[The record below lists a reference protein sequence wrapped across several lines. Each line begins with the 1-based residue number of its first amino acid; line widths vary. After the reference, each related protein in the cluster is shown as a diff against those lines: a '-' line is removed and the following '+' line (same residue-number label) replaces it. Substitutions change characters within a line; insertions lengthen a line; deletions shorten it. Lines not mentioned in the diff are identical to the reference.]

1 MPNPIAAIY
10 LDNGKIIRIEL
21 LPQAAPNT
29 VNSFL
34 YAARHKIFDDHAI
47 ERIVPEDWIDVSYTG
62 FGKPEGQYLIPN
74 EFRLHPEAEPL
85 DSDFGCVCMGGD
97 GDRCLSGCEFFF
109 PLRPCPEHKGMYP
122 VFGRV
127 IEGKE
132 ELLRLKSLELEPVH
146 LEEFPQVK
154 INRPVIPQK
163 IVKVEIELFGQEYPD
178 PVLFQPEDP
187 QNKACE

>member
-62 FGKPEGQYLIPN
+62 FGKPEGQYQIPN

-109 PLRPCPEHKGMYP
+109 PLRPCPCLLYTSQSYIRSRSSARSWPTGSP
-122 VFGRV
+122 P
-127 IEGKE
+127 GKQSGKNLPRWRSKPPHRRRCC
-132 ELLRLKSLELEPVH
+132 LLYTSRCV
-146 LEEFPQVK
+146 
-154 INRPVIPQK
+154 
-163 IVKVEIELFGQEYPD
+163 
-178 PVLFQPEDP
+178 
-187 QNKACE
+187 